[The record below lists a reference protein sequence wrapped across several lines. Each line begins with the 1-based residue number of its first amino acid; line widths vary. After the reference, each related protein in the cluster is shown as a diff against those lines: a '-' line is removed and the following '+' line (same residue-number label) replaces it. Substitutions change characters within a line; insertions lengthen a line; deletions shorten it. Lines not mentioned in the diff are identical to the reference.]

1 MIDLRY
7 PIGLFSLE
15 QNVTAIKIEEWILDL
30 EKAPNQLKEAVQ
42 DLSEEQLD
50 TPYRPGGWTIRQV
63 VHHLPDS
70 HLNSYIRFKL
80 ALTKENPVIR
90 PYHEDCWASFRIPGC
105 LLTFPSH
112 CLKRS
117 TQDGP
122 YCLDR

>member
-70 HLNSYIRFKL
+70 HLNSYIRF
-80 ALTKENPVIR
+80 
-90 PYHEDCWASFRIPGC
+90 
-105 LLTFPSH
+105 
-112 CLKRS
+112 
-117 TQDGP
+117 
-122 YCLDR
+122 